1 MFQNRQ
7 CNLTLELLTQSTKC
21 YQKVI
26 KIEITEKKL
35 RSLFMQSAKPGKV
48 KRLTFAKL
56 LFNNF
61 EMSQVTSARKDMLKD
76 TIEQLLGNYRKCLA
90 TLVPNHTLLSFLLYG
105 TANLARTQRS
115 VDSSRLQRFLI
126 ALLQTGGNFDTSLN
140 DLTCRYTCVV
150 TLSLSFLLQ
159 YIPHAVS

>member
-1 MFQNRQ
+1 MFQNSQ
-7 CNLTLELLTQSTKC
+7 SNLTLELFTQSTKC
-21 YQKVI
+21 YQKII

-35 RSLFMQSAKPGKV
+35 RSLFMQSAKPWKV

-61 EMSQVTSARKDMLKD
+61 EMSQDTSARKDMLKD